1 MGGLFLTCI
10 VGIIEDN
17 KIYIGGDS
25 AFDTTVGIVKSKNPK
40 VYKKGEFIFGVAGY
54 LSVMHA
60 LTHVMVFPPCYEH
73 QDPLEY
79 IINSFIP
86 SYRSALHQMGLI
98 EMENGIE
105 RNRSEILVGFRG
117 RLFNI
122 GTDFSVFENDD
133 DYFAIGSGSLYA
145 MGAFHATKNLRLEP
159 EYCLRRALEAA
170 AEYDE
175 VVLPPFEVESM
186 EYMDDSGFID
196 KILVSANEKIGE
208 E

>member
-1 MGGLFLTCI
+1 LTCI

-25 AFDTTVGIVKSKNPK
+25 AVDTPTGIVKGRNPK

-54 LSVMHA
+54 LSVMNA

-86 SYRSALHQMGLI
+86 SYRSALHEMGLI

-117 RLFNI
+117 RLFSI
-122 GTDFSVFENDD
+122 GTDFSVFENMD
-133 DYFAIGSGSLYA
+133 DYFAVGCGSLYA
-145 MGAFHATKNLRLEP
+145 MGALHSTKNLKLEP
-159 EYCLRRALEAA
+159 EYRLQRALEAS

-175 VVLPPFEVESM
+175 AVLPPFEVEVM
-186 EYMDDSGFID
+186 EYVDDKGFID
-196 KILVSANEKIGE
+196 KILTDANKKIK
-208 E
+208 